1 MKAFIL
7 IIFILSFFTNSN
19 ATPSDVTCS
28 QIDFLFYDSQC
39 CDSSNSVSCLKQLNK
54 IEYDQTIGNLQSQIN
69 GITSNNDLSIAG
81 VGSSLKIQSQ
91 ATLDVHSDSAAA
103 ASKLNIMA
111 NSQLVMGADSVLDLS
126 AISLTAGE
134 TSDNRAI
141 IDNVQVKEMT
151 GKDNKISLDD
161 PLHAN
166 KGIKVDEDRFTVAD
180 VSGNVES
187 KGNIKAWGE
196 VNSGSLNINDKLKV
210 TSDGRIDSVGAI
222 HVQNDVVIQNGVD
235 VKLRLFQDGT
245 LEAKGLVDAKN
256 GLKVRGAI
264 SELNTGISV
273 NTDRFTV
280 DGATGDVTTAGKL
293 TVADGADIG
302 GLNKQNKLIGITEV
316 PTGSKLIVQGQ
327 LDVTGG
333 TFLYAEGVTTATLDV
348 GTIASDVDWASNK
361 ITNVKL
367 EGQLDGP
374 VGDVSPDSVKA
385 TTISTTGEASLAS
398 ANVAGSLTVGAV
410 TVDTNNV
417 AGVASLQAA
426 TVTATGNV
434 AVGGNAAVTGTLGVT
449 GATTLAATT
458 AASITVDGAA
468 TMKGAVAME
477 GDVTFEKKMIVNEEL
492 QIGTG
497 VSTPDTSALAEENKK
512 CKSVVAVD
520 DNNDFRKAYI
530 TADDTATI
538 TTFTSTTAPTICG
551 DVALYILNNGGVCR
565 NAAAGGAGGPL
576 LNGNVYTAESC
587 AALPGDTFTWLA
599 YADYTGDFHVVTGS
613 NNCAICGT
621 DGTET
626 DASYDHYKATK
637 GGVAGAVDFA
647 KDGTL
652 KTSGKAT
659 LASMEVVGDSVVST
673 LTASGDVT
681 VVAIKQSDPSKFS
694 VSSGGNVNAVDLTV
708 SGTADVA
715 GAVAL
720 SATLSVASTATFNG
734 DVKTVDGTGADGVVL
749 KGDGKVEAKLL
760 EVSGPISGKDGKFS
774 VNDIGE
780 VTAANIQVTGR
791 LLPMFQEATSA
802 SCTVNDGVI
811 MFAKGSCA
819 LGFREWRCGASGT
832 FTTQGTGTGMGDCSD
847 TITSTASASCV
858 QGNEVYCE
866 EIKTRSQCKG
876 APVIVPK
883 AGSTQGAITTPAAQ
897 VWTPTGV
904 IELKLCMGGSIVAVA
919 GD

>member
-161 PLHAN
+161 PLHAD

-385 TTISTTGEASLAS
+385 TTLSTTGEASLAS

-426 TVTATGNV
+426 TVTATGDV
-434 AVGGNAAVTGTLGVT
+434 TVGGNAAVTGTLGVT
-449 GATTLAATT
+449 GASTLAATT
-458 AASITVDGAA
+458 VASLTVDG
-468 TMKGAVAME
+468 TTTLKGDINME
-477 GDVTFEKKMIVNEEL
+477 GDVTFDKKMYVSEEL
-492 QIGTG
+492 QVGISHVIDAQTAVV
-497 VSTPDTSALAEENKK
+497 VSETKK
-512 CKSVVAVD
+512 CKTSFSVSAGT
-520 DNNDFRKAYI
+520 DFRESYA
-530 TADDTATI
+530 TATDSSVA
-538 TTFTSTTAPTICG
+538 FTAENVPTKCG
-551 DVALYILNNGGVCR
+551 EVALYILNNGGIC
-565 NAAAGGAGGPL
+565 AANSGPIV
-576 LNGNVYTAESC
+576 GEVYTSATC
-587 AALPGDTFTWLA
+587 AALAGNTFTWRA
-599 YADYTGDFHVVTGS
+599 YTDYTGKYDTPDGS
-613 NNCAICGT
+613 QFCTICGN
-621 DGTET
+621 DET
-626 DASYDHYKATK
+626 LDNADYILYKSTK
-637 GGVAGAVDFA
+637 ARPKGAVDFA
-647 KDGTL
+647 KDGSL
-652 KTSGKAT
+652 ATSGKAT

-780 VTAANIQVTGR
+780 VTAANVQVTGR

-847 TITSTASASCV
+847 TITSTPSATCV

-883 AGSTQGAITTPAAQ
+883 AGSTQGPIATPATQ

-919 GD
+919 AGD